1 MQINK
6 TDAKEVF
13 VKKNKIALKPGFG
26 GGKPEN
32 ALMKNQL
39 VLVRG
44 LSGSGKSSFA
54 DSLTLIGYEKFEADM
69 FFEIDGVYVFD
80 GSRIRDAHKWCQKM
94 TQQALWMGEDVVV
107 SNTFT
112 RLSEMAP
119 YMGMQAGSI
128 RVIEATGNWPNT
140 HGVPPEKLQTMAD
153 RWESFPV
160 NDSVYRPGR

>member
-13 VKKNKIALKPGFG
+13 VKSNKIALRPGFG

-44 LSGSGKSSFA
+44 LPGSGKSSFA
-54 DSLTLIGYEKFEADM
+54 DSLTLIGYKKFEADM
-69 FFEIDGVYVFD
+69 FFEIDGEYVFD
-80 GSRIRDAHKWCQKM
+80 GSRIRDAHHWCQKM
-94 TQQALWMGEDVVV
+94 TQQSLLMGENVVV

-128 RVIEATGNWPNT
+128 RVIETIGTWPNT
-140 HGVPPEKLQTMAD
+140 HGVSPQKLQMMAD

-160 NDSVYRPGR
+160 NDSVYRPAR